1 MTAGGHLAGTPVV
14 AAVLAAAAGWWAVA
28 GPARIG
34 GTRRRPPD
42 RTVAVAVAVGLG
54 PVAWMVVGVRH
65 LALVAVAAGVATG
78 ASRLLLRAR
87 RARLADARAEAVL
100 LACEGMAAD
109 LAAGQP
115 PLAALRRAAAAWP
128 ELGPVATAGELDA
141 DVPQA
146 LRALADLP
154 GAGQLRSV
162 AAAWQVA
169 HRTGAG
175 LAGALARTAETLR
188 DDRRTLRMVST
199 ELAAARATARMM
211 AALPAL
217 VLLFG
222 VGLGGDP
229 VGFLLHSP
237 AGLGCLVSGL
247 LLTYAGT
254 AWLHRIA
261 DAVLAR

>member
-1 MTAGGHLAGTPVV
+1 
-14 AAVLAAAAGWWAVA
+14 
-28 GPARIG
+28 
-34 GTRRRPPD
+34 
-42 RTVAVAVAVGLG
+42 
-54 PVAWMVVGVRH
+54 
-65 LALVAVAAGVATG
+65 
-78 ASRLLLRAR
+78 
-87 RARLADARAEAVL
+87 
-100 LACEGMAAD
+100 MAAD

-115 PLAALRRAAAAWP
+115 ALAALRRAAAGWP
-128 ELGPVATAGELDA
+128 ELGPAATAGELDA
-141 DVPQA
+141 DVPEA
-146 LRALADLP
+146 LRGLAALP

-169 HRTGAG
+169 HRSGGG

-211 AALPAL
+211 AALPVL
-217 VLLFG
+217 VLLLG

-237 AGLGCLVSGL
+237 AGLGCLVGGL

-254 AWLHRIA
+254 AWLDRIA
-261 DAVLAR
+261 DSVLER